1 MRGRRMKQASLKK
14 FIALQRSLLTEK
26 AELEERLQAINKAL
40 AGTTAPTTT
49 GGPRKKR
56 TMSAAAKAKISAAQ
70 KARWA
75 KQKSARK

>member
-26 AELEERLQAINKAL
+26 AELEARLQAINKAL
-40 AGTTAPTTT
+40 SGTAAPTARE
-49 GGPRKKR
+49 PRKKKG
-56 TMSAAAKAKISAAQ
+56 MSAAARAKISAAQ

-75 KQKSARK
+75 KQKTVKK